1 MVQHPRK
8 LGSRCWAPRALGNVP
23 WHPFE
28 RKKHEFTEH
37 WSTFHTERMQM
48 PSGLARGGRLRLRRR
63 WDSEALA
70 GPAPRPT
77 QAAGPRGPGVLTR
90 QGGRHRFLE
99 GQGREAVSKEPTQA
113 PATHRLAGPCAS
125 SLCVFSCS
133 TAASGQRAAAAY
145 NVATSGRADQM
156 QGLSRAV
163 ARRECA
169 WLPSSP
175 SASQTWESHHQGHT
189 PGLP

>member
-1 MVQHPRK
+1 MVHLPRK

-37 WSTFHTERMQM
+37 WSTFHTERVQM

-90 QGGRHRFLE
+90 QGGTATGSWRARGGRPSARSQLRHLR
-99 GQGREAVSKEPTQA
+99 
-113 PATHRLAGPCAS
+113 PAGWPDPAHHRSAS
-125 SLCVFSCS
+125 S
-133 TAASGQRAAAAY
+133 AAAQRPLA
-145 NVATSGRADQM
+145 N
-156 QGLSRAV
+156 
-163 ARRECA
+163 E
-169 WLPSSP
+169 LPLLIMLP
-175 SASQTWESHHQGHT
+175 PVDAQTKCRG
-189 PGLP
+189 

>member
-1 MVQHPRK
+1 MLR
-8 LGSRCWAPRALGNVP
+8 
-23 WHPFE
+23 HPFE

-37 WSTFHTERMQM
+37 WSMFRTERVQM
-48 PSGLARGGRLRLRRR
+48 PSRWARGRRLRLGRR

-77 QAAGPRGPGVLTR
+77 QAAGPWGPDLLTR

-99 GQGREAVSKEPTQA
+99 GQGREAVSKEPAKA
-113 PATHRLAGPCAS
+113 PATAGWRGPAHHRAS
-125 SLCVFSCS
+125 SPVS
-133 TAASGQRAAAAY
+133 AAAAQWPLQRAATASEAA
-145 NVATSGRADQM
+145 ASERADQT
-156 QGLSRAV
+156 QGLSRAM
-163 ARRECA
+163 ARRERA

-189 PGLP
+189 PGLPPQP